1 MSLLSSFYCMSSY
14 LCDITEPSLTRFG
27 ECFQWGYWT
36 RPRSAEGCFAAP
48 GVRVSHS
55 PAFAFSALIDNACD
69 RDILMVLRGRV
80 RNASIC
86 RAAIESP
93 PFLFLTN
100 PSLGAIIEVLLRRA
114 QYTFLGGEKSPP
126 FCFCTTSLLLR
137 WFRFPL
143 FSVCSVSPWRIV
155 FCGDEAV
162 LRGFF
167 AVEDGAAGAA
177 DGDAVLDFFRADGA
191 IGQRPSVVEPGLLEP
206 ELARGT
212 ALQVGDEHGIF
223 RALPFE
229 IGGSHQ
235 AALKFLEP
243 AARFGE
249 LALRGRVA
257 CGDKNAV
264 ITSLPRIAVDFAR
277 DVFGDFTRGDAKFHG
292 ALVAQVHDAET
303 SMNRR
308 NGESFA
314 GLRRRDGQRAEISAL
329 PRRPFFRGNV
339 HQGYGLGLSLRLR
352 AHNNTS
358 FQFRFLRSVRNTN
371 FVTACGTALRRWR
384 Q

>member
-1 MSLLSSFYCMSSY
+1 MSLRLSFYFMNIY
-14 LCDITEPSLTRFG
+14 LYGIYTDARARFG

-55 PAFAFSALIDNACD
+55 PALAFSALIDNACD
-69 RDILMVLRGRV
+69 RDILMVLRGRGGK
-80 RNASIC
+80 ASIF
-86 RAAIESP
+86 RAAIGSP

-143 FSVCSVSPWRIV
+143 FSVCSVSPRRIV

-206 ELARGT
+206 DLTRGA
-212 ALQVGDEHGIF
+212 ALEVGDEHRIF
-223 RALPFE
+223 CALPLE
-229 IGGSHQ
+229 IGGRHQ
-235 AALKFLEP
+235 AALQF
-243 AARFGE
+243 
-249 LALRGRVA
+249 
-257 CGDKNAV
+257 
-264 ITSLPRIAVDFAR
+264 I
-277 DVFGDFTRGDAKFHG
+277 
-292 ALVAQVHDAET
+292 ET
-303 SMNRR
+303 
-308 NGESFA
+308 A
-314 GLRRRDGQRAEISAL
+314 
-329 PRRPFFRGNV
+329 
-339 HQGYGLGLSLRLR
+339 
-352 AHNNTS
+352 
-358 FQFRFLRSVRNTN
+358 
-371 FVTACGTALRRWR
+371 
-384 Q
+384 